1 MGVEPTAARAVR
13 PAASFEDW
21 EAHRDSDTP
30 ADIIADRAPDCQGVR
45 AAFNRYAEHA
55 FSPAPAQGS
64 PPVFAYVVL

>member
-30 ADIIADRAPDCQGVR
+30 ADHHSRSQRWFPGQAGRR
-45 AAFNRYAEHA
+45 SH
-55 FSPAPAQGS
+55 
-64 PPVFAYVVL
+64 